1 MPIRQLKRKKDE
13 QSSTSF
19 STHSFGQSREK
30 TPDRVPSFRSAPYDF
45 LRRVPMQRLK
55 ERRSGRGMRVS
66 RSFMWWLLR
75 AGLIV
80 FFLGGIFMISIFAWY
95 SKDLPDPNKI
105 IDRDVAQSTKIYDRI
120 GETLLYEIHGTERRT
135 LIELTDIPQYAID
148 ATVAVED
155 KNFFKHKGLS
165 ATGIVRAITLEILS
179 KLHLFNRVVPGGS
192 TLTQQFIKNA
202 VLTREKSYVRKI
214 KEFVLAYRLE
224 QKFTKDEILKLY
236 FNEIPYGS
244 TAYGIEAAAGI
255 YFDKPAHDLTLAEA
269 AVLAALPQA
278 PSYYSP
284 YGSHKDEL
292 IARQRFILKLM
303 VEQEYITDEQA
314 EDARNQEIVF
324 KKRREDIKAPH
335 FVFMVKEELSQ
346 RYGERLVEQG
356 GLKIITTLDAEKQK
370 VAEEVITEKASEN
383 FEKFEAQ
390 NASLV
395 SIDVP
400 TGEIVALVGSRD
412 FFDEEIEGQ
421 VNVATALRQPG
432 SSLKPIIYAEAF
444 NRGYRPDTIVYDLVT
459 SFAASGKEYKP
470 HNYDSIEHGPVTLRT
485 ALQGSLNIPAVKV
498 LYLIGVRRA
507 VELAQELGYTTL
519 IDPDRYGLA
528 LVLGGG
534 EVKLIEHVNAY
545 AAFARDGVFKPYT
558 SVLRVEDG
566 NGDVLEEHKS
576 SSEKRVLPRE
586 VARTLTSVLSDNGAR
601 AFIFGENNYLTLG
614 GRPVAAKTGTTN
626 DYRDAWT
633 IGYTPSIATG
643 VWVGNSRNEEMKRGA
658 DGSVLAAPIW
668 RNYMQRVLEGTPVEG
683 FKQPEPLPPC
693 NKPMLCGTTGEKKV
707 RINSETGK
715 LAGPFTP
722 ESKIKEVSFRE
733 SHSILHYV
741 DRSDPTGPVPEHP
754 ENDPQYPLWEAPI
767 QAWAAAQGYTNDQP
781 PTETDTLYRPED
793 QPMVNFIS
801 PSQGGSIT
809 IQPYTFQ
816 VSASSVRGVRR
827 VEYFLNDISIGSI
840 TVAPFS
846 LPFNPTPK
854 TPNGSYTL
862 KAVASDDLGNE
873 GRATIQVTLSTDRTG
888 EWGVLWSNMT
898 NGKSYINDELP
909 PELSLEITNPLQLK
923 KIDYYLEA
931 PGGSKSF
938 IGFENVVNR
947 SVVTHSW
954 SPPSQ
959 AGIYSLS
966 VVVTDAFNESYA
978 QPALTFTVQ
987 N

>member
-370 VAEEVITEKASEN
+370 VAEEVITEKA
-383 FEKFEAQ
+383 
-390 NASLV
+390 
-395 SIDVP
+395 
-400 TGEIVALVGSRD
+400 
-412 FFDEEIEGQ
+412 
-421 VNVATALRQPG
+421 
-432 SSLKPIIYAEAF
+432 
-444 NRGYRPDTIVYDLVT
+444 
-459 SFAASGKEYKP
+459 
-470 HNYDSIEHGPVTLRT
+470 
-485 ALQGSLNIPAVKV
+485 
-498 LYLIGVRRA
+498 
-507 VELAQELGYTTL
+507 
-519 IDPDRYGLA
+519 
-528 LVLGGG
+528 
-534 EVKLIEHVNAY
+534 
-545 AAFARDGVFKPYT
+545 
-558 SVLRVEDG
+558 
-566 NGDVLEEHKS
+566 
-576 SSEKRVLPRE
+576 
-586 VARTLTSVLSDNGAR
+586 
-601 AFIFGENNYLTLG
+601 
-614 GRPVAAKTGTTN
+614 
-626 DYRDAWT
+626 
-633 IGYTPSIATG
+633 
-643 VWVGNSRNEEMKRGA
+643 
-658 DGSVLAAPIW
+658 
-668 RNYMQRVLEGTPVEG
+668 
-683 FKQPEPLPPC
+683 
-693 NKPMLCGTTGEKKV
+693 
-707 RINSETGK
+707 
-715 LAGPFTP
+715 
-722 ESKIKEVSFRE
+722 
-733 SHSILHYV
+733 
-741 DRSDPTGPVPEHP
+741 
-754 ENDPQYPLWEAPI
+754 
-767 QAWAAAQGYTNDQP
+767 
-781 PTETDTLYRPED
+781 
-793 QPMVNFIS
+793 
-801 PSQGGSIT
+801 
-809 IQPYTFQ
+809 
-816 VSASSVRGVRR
+816 
-827 VEYFLNDISIGSI
+827 
-840 TVAPFS
+840 
-846 LPFNPTPK
+846 
-854 TPNGSYTL
+854 
-862 KAVASDDLGNE
+862 
-873 GRATIQVTLSTDRTG
+873 
-888 EWGVLWSNMT
+888 
-898 NGKSYINDELP
+898 
-909 PELSLEITNPLQLK
+909 
-923 KIDYYLEA
+923 
-931 PGGSKSF
+931 
-938 IGFENVVNR
+938 
-947 SVVTHSW
+947 
-954 SPPSQ
+954 
-959 AGIYSLS
+959 
-966 VVVTDAFNESYA
+966 
-978 QPALTFTVQ
+978 
-987 N
+987 